1 MQSLLSKLQKT
12 NTIITMNKNY
22 FEIKRAGINTTF
34 QDQGRSNLYHIGI
47 PFSGAMDNRNF
58 QISNKLVGNETNSP
72 VIEFAYQGPL
82 LKYFGDDIKCA
93 IAGDVKFIIRKNDND
108 IEGNCYQSFTLE
120 NGDEIDIITTNKSVY
135 GYLAI
140 SGEFNL
146 EYQWSSCSINTK
158 ANIGSNNG
166 KRIEDTQKIYIS
178 KINKNSNDKKL
189 NYINTKIEKIRV
201 IKGTNFNYFS
211 DEGKNIF
218 FDKEFVVSKLS
229 DRMGMRLDGPKIENI
244 VDTNIKSEGLIKG
257 VIQVPA
263 DGNPIIMLSD
273 HGTIGGYPKIGVVIS
288 ADYDKLVQLTP
299 GSKIKFQE
307 VELSSAETLFK
318 LYDLETQ
325 NLISQI

>member
-1 MQSLLSKLQKT
+1 MLSLLSKLQKI

-82 LKYFGDDIKCA
+82 LKYFGDNIKCA

-108 IEGNCYQSFTLE
+108 IEENCYQSFTLE

-135 GYLAI
+135 GYLSI

-166 KRIEDTQKIYIS
+166 KRIEDAQKIYIS
-178 KINKNSNDKKL
+178 KINKNLNDKKL
-189 NYINTKIEKIRV
+189 NYINKKIEKIRV

-211 DEGKNIF
+211 EEGKNIF